1 VGSKNQKPS
10 LEAKLKT
17 DKPLVSIVTP
27 SFNQGLYLDETIQS
41 VLNQDYPNIEYII
54 IDGGSTDGSLE
65 IIKRYE
71 ERIDYWV
78 SEPDLGQTDAI
89 NKGFAHAKGEILA
102 WLNSDDTYRP
112 EAIQEAVDYLVAH
125 PDAGMVYG
133 HAFYVDEEGKVVAH
147 FPTAETG
154 YYKLRRGNA
163 TIPQQAAFFR
173 STLWK
178 MVGPLDPSF
187 YYAMDYDLWIRISSV
202 STIDYYPRLWANFR
216 LQNSSK
222 SMQEAHRCWPE
233 IIRIHFRDGGS
244 VFSIL
249 YAKYLLRRILE
260 PIMPLRM
267 KLWKWKF
274 AIEKEESRLPS
285 R

>member
-1 VGSKNQKPS
+1 
-10 LEAKLKT
+10 LKT
-17 DKPLVSIVTP
+17 DKPLVSIITP
-27 SFNQGLYLDETIQS
+27 SFNQGLYLEETIKS
-41 VLNQDYPNIEYII
+41 VLNQDYPNLEYII
-54 IDGGSTDGSLE
+54 IDGGSTDGSLD

-71 ERIDYWV
+71 DRIGYWE

-112 EAIQEAVDYLVAH
+112 GAIQEAVDYLVAH
-125 PDAGMVYG
+125 PEAGMVYG
-133 HAFYVDEEGKVVAH
+133 HAFYIDEEGKVVAQ
-147 FPTAETG
+147 FPTAETD

-187 YYAMDYDLWIRISSV
+187 YYAMDYDLWTRISSV
-202 STIDYYPRLWANFR
+202 SPIDYYPRLWANFR
-216 LQNSSK
+216 LQNLSK

-267 KLWKWKF
+267 AFWKWKF
-274 AIEKEESRLPS
+274 TIRKKGKQTSE
-285 R
+285 